1 MANKIINFTIYGTIF
16 IICILV
22 SILFLGDN
30 IEKDIDKNETENMN
44 ESNRFINK
52 LISMSHN
59 DTVVN
64 AYVNKYEYLSNNEE
78 VNVILAYHGTA
89 MVNSEINH
97 AAIGIATNI
106 REKILNNEGKNIV
119 IISVAYPEENLLIG
133 DNIKEAEAALLW
145 VKDNAINKLQ
155 LNIHKIFLFG
165 HSQGAY
171 LVTRLN
177 TMHETDGVISN
188 SPGPL
193 NLVMRCEA
201 EEQRTKYYLNPPDP
215 LEIGYVCYLLY
226 QEYGTTKENPN
237 AYKQRSGM
245 SFVSG
250 YKSDILFIQ
259 GMDDGN
265 PFQQSNWPTFIK
277 AVENNENEI
286 KYEFLNIE
294 GFGHPAVF
302 ESPEAKQK
310 VIEFIEK

>member
-1 MANKIINFTIYGTIF
+1 MKTKFTILGA
-16 IICILV
+16 ILVVFTVV
-22 SILFLGDN
+22 SILLLGSAVENKTITNDT
-30 IEKDIDKNETENMN
+30 KNTHDGSNVFVN
-44 ESNRFINK
+44 E
-52 LISMSHN
+52 LISISYN
-59 DTVVN
+59 GIIVN
-64 AYVNKYEYLSNNEE
+64 AYVNKHAHLSSDEE

-89 MVNSEINH
+89 MVDTEINH
-97 AAIGIATNI
+97 AAVGIANNI
-106 REKILNNEGKNIV
+106 RQKILDNGNKDIV

-145 VKDNAINKLQ
+145 VKNNAVNELQ
-155 LNIHKIFLFG
+155 LNIRKVFLLG

-193 NLVMRCEA
+193 DLVLRCGA
-201 EEQRTKYYLNPPDP
+201 EEHRTKYYLNTPNS

-226 QEYGTTKENPN
+226 QEYGTTRENPD
-237 AYKQRSGM
+237 AYIQRSGI

-265 PFQQSNWPTFIK
+265 PFQQINWPIFIN
-277 AVENNENEI
+277 AVESNKHKI
-286 KYEFLNIE
+286 TYEFLNIE